1 MQSSCN
7 YICGD
12 AMVKLMALSV
22 RLEPEE
28 RAALEVAARE
38 HNRKLSDLARL
49 CVVGWLKQNGYLGDD
64 VSW

>member
-1 MQSSCN
+1 
-7 YICGD
+7 
-12 AMVKLMALSV
+12 MVKLMALSV